1 MTVRPIPAVICL
13 LLTAASMPGRAAW
26 PTWAPQFGDARNAA
40 EWAAVAYTNAS
51 AYPGKVRAFPPP
63 GDHAAL
69 TCTMWARFNTTN
81 ALAANTFRTSGS
93 VWCPEPVR
101 RSGPDITA
109 GAFGYPSGTNL
120 VASASMD
127 YSFAPHP
134 GAAPSSVF
142 PRGVYTVAGWSSNA
156 VTLTLG
162 GADVSLGPGEFNR
175 NALPGPSGGIV
186 LTGSGPCA
194 VGVSGPLRPHQFF
207 NAIDGVLGGG
217 TVMFT
222 PDSVVS
228 NELVFLSYRLRLDA
242 SNHLYRADMYKL
254 GYAGQIGQTQTNA
267 LPDDPAVRSL
277 SSDGLYFFGLDGL
290 GSPDGAWSLD
300 VFDARLHTRWLSD
313 ADLDRIYRNGSDEAA
328 RRQIPQWRTSP

>member
-1 MTVRPIPAVICL
+1 MTLRLTVLWL
-13 LLTAASMPGRAAW
+13 LFTAAQPAARAAW

-40 EWAAVAYTNAS
+40 EWTAISYTNTS
-51 AYPGKVRAFPPP
+51 AQYGKFKAVPPP
-63 GDHAAL
+63 GSHAAL

-81 ALAANTFRTSGS
+81 ALAANTFRTSGA

-120 VASASMD
+120 ETSASME
-127 YSFAPHP
+127 YSFTPAPGNRP
-134 GAAPSSVF
+134 ASVF
-142 PRGVYTVAGWSSNA
+142 PRGAYTIAGWSSNA

-162 GADVSLGPGEFNR
+162 GNDITLGPGEFNR
-175 NALPGPSGGIV
+175 NALPGVSDGII
-186 LTGSGPCA
+186 LTGSGPVA

-207 NAIDGVLGGG
+207 QAIDGVVDGG
-217 TVMFT
+217 TFAFT
-222 PDSVVS
+222 PDSTIS

-290 GSPDGAWSLD
+290 SAPDGAWSID
-300 VFDARLHTRWLSD
+300 VFDARLHTRWLTD
-313 ADLDRIYRNGSDEAA
+313 ADLDRIYRNGADEAA
-328 RRQIPQWRTSP
+328 RRQIPQWR

>member
-13 LLTAASMPGRAAW
+13 LLTAASLPVIAAW

-40 EWAAVAYTNAS
+40 WWTGLSYTNS
-51 AYPGKVRAFPPP
+51 AAPGKIQAVLPR
-63 GDHAAL
+63 GNWHAL
-69 TCTMWARFNTTN
+69 TFTMWARFNTTN
-81 ALAANTFRTSGS
+81 ALAANTFRTSGAF
-93 VWCPEPVR
+93 WCPEPVR
-101 RSGPDITA
+101 RSNPDITA

-120 VASASMD
+120 ETSASME
-127 YSFAPHP
+127 YSFAPYP
-134 GAAPSSVF
+134 GNRPASVF
-142 PRGVYTVAGWSSNA
+142 PRGAYTVAGWSSNA

-162 GADVSLGPGEFNR
+162 GADVPLGPGPFNR
-175 NALPGPSGGIV
+175 NALPGVSDGII
-186 LTGSGPCA
+186 LTGSGPVA
-194 VGVSGPLRPHQFF
+194 VGASGPLRPHQFF
-207 NAIDGVLGGG
+207 NAIDGVMDGG
-217 TVMFT
+217 TQMFT

-290 GSPDGAWSLD
+290 GAPDGDWSLD

-313 ADLDRIYRNGSDEAA
+313 ADLDRVYRNGADEAA